1 MKTHYYTQDII
12 DICDCKHLTVA
23 EIYEQISVKHPEAGK
38 SSIYR
43 NVEELVEKGDLRKV
57 IWIWKKAYFE
67 KNNWNHIHLID
78 KNTWQIQDLDNN
90 INIPNLPKDF
100 KVSDMD
106 IKIFWEFN
114 MS

>member
-12 DICDCKHLTVA
+12 NICNMKHLTVE
-23 EIYEQISVKHPEAGK
+23 EIFEQISKDFPEAGK

-43 NVEELVEKGDLRKV
+43 NVEQLVTKGELRKI

-78 KNTWQIQDLDNN
+78 EKTWAIFDLEENLE
-90 INIPNLPKDF
+90 IKNLPKNF
-100 KVSDMD
+100 KTSNMD
-106 IKIFWEFN
+106 IKIFWTFA
-114 MS
+114 